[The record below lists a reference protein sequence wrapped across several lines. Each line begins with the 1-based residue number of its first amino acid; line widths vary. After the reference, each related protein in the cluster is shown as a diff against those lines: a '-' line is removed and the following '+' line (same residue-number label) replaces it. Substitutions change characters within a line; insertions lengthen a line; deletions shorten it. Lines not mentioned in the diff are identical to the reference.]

1 MRSEVCSQTQ
11 PRCWEHRSLWLN
23 LASANESSLHFPWIM
38 NDSFSSFNSRSKPC
52 FLSSNFCGVRACNVI
67 GMKRNYTVV
76 CWKASRR
83 ACSCGLVLLYTFFV
97 KVIPSPSVA
106 SPPSPPLCLL
116 LLFGLFFFFF
126 WSSTLFSCHP
136 SLPSFTTLFLSSTS
150 SLSALSML
158 LQSASQS
165 NKQALNYN
173 KTRGVLLSNESV
185 MKCLCCSV
193 CTHVYKFKD
202 RKHHIFVSALVDKN

>member
-11 PRCWEHRSLWLN
+11 PQCWEHRSLWLN

-83 ACSCGLVLLYTFFV
+83 ACSCGLVLLYTFFCEGHSFSISGLSTLTPAV
-97 KVIPSPSVA
+97 LAPFIWSV
-106 SPPSPPLCLL
+106 
-116 LLFGLFFFFF
+116 FFFFF
-126 WSSTLFSCHP
+126 GAVLSFHATPASPLSPLFSWAPRPP
-136 SLPSFTTLFLSSTS
+136 SL
-150 SLSALSML
+150 
-158 LQSASQS
+158 
-165 NKQALNYN
+165 
-173 KTRGVLLSNESV
+173 
-185 MKCLCCSV
+185 
-193 CTHVYKFKD
+193 H
-202 RKHHIFVSALVDKN
+202 